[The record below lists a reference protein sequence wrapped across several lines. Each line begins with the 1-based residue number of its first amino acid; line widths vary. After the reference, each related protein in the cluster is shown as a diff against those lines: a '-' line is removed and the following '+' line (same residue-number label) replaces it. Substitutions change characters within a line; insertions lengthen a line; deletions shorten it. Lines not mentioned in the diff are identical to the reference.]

1 MLNDEEIEETHT
13 PEENLD
19 GYLTDEDINRIWSEH
34 MHDFVPEDMMNVI
47 VEHKST
53 EALFETIN
61 HIEPTAIK
69 GAYYVLKGNQDKT
82 VSCVIYDPN
91 REIVYK
97 RKGSAQGILLFDTT
111 VPGEYA
117 IIFSNQQSGEDL
129 TVTLALHTYEEQEDE
144 IKYDITPEGV
154 RFEVT
159 QKTAEETKEEILG
172 GTENMAASE

>member
-1 MLNDEEIEETHT
+1 MEETHT

-19 GYLTDEDINRIWSEH
+19 GYLTDEDINRIWQEH

-47 VEHKST
+47 VEKKST

-61 HIEPTAIK
+61 HVEPTAIK
-69 GAYYVLKGNQDKT
+69 GAYYVLGGNTDKII
-82 VSCVIYDPN
+82 SCIIYDPN

-117 IIFSNQQSGEDL
+117 IIFSNMASGLDL
-129 TVTLALHTYEEQEDE
+129 TVTLALHTYED
-144 IKYDITPEGV
+144 
-154 RFEVT
+154 
-159 QKTAEETKEEILG
+159 
-172 GTENMAASE
+172 